1 MVDNN
6 LSTCLIQ
13 CNFVQKS
20 TGPVPIKTK
29 EPSSRIGKLQVINF
43 TGTLTFK
50 KKKKKIFLASLMAFP
65 ETKSHCFL
73 TVLLQHFFFQ
83 MAYFGLLFLY
93 CMFNIIS
100 SFCFSPDSKQHYLLI
115 FGGQRVGSSLN
126 CYCS

>member
-1 MVDNN
+1 MYKKENYGLVDNN

-50 KKKKKIFLASLMAFP
+50 KK
-65 ETKSHCFL
+65 
-73 TVLLQHFFFQ
+73 
-83 MAYFGLLFLY
+83 
-93 CMFNIIS
+93 
-100 SFCFSPDSKQHYLLI
+100 
-115 FGGQRVGSSLN
+115 SSLPHW
-126 CYCS
+126 

>member
-73 TVLLQHFFFQ
+73 TVLLQHFFFRWHILDCFFCT
-83 MAYFGLLFLY
+83 ACLILFPPSVSVLTL
-93 CMFNIIS
+93 S
-100 SFCFSPDSKQHYLLI
+100 STIYSYL
-115 FGGQRVGSSLN
+115 GGRGWARL
-126 CYCS
+126 